1 MTRVLVVDDEPHLV
15 RALVLNLTARGYQVS
30 TADTAALALAEIRRL
45 PPDLLL
51 LDLGLPDRDGLEVI
65 RDLNEN
71 GPTLAIIV
79 LSARSG
85 SGDKVAAL
93 ELGAIDF
100 ITKPFDMN
108 ELVARLRAVIRRLTE
123 PGLGYRVQPP

>member
-15 RALVLNLTARGYQVS
+15 RALVLNLTARGYEVS
-30 TADTAALALAEIRRL
+30 TAATATLALAETRRL
-45 PPDLLL
+45 PPDLII
-51 LDLGLPDRDGLEVI
+51 LDLGLPDRDGLDVI
-65 RDLNEN
+65 RDLHEN
-71 GPTLAIIV
+71 GPALPIIV

-85 SGDKVAAL
+85 SADKIAAL

-108 ELVARLRAVIRRLTE
+108 ELVARLRAVIRR
-123 PGLGYRVQPP
+123 PAQP